1 MTGLFL
7 YAISGEMDKCH
18 GQLQQQSIGEEH
30 VMMGNEEKPQ
40 FQRKMQTRHIVMLSL
55 GGVIGTGLFL
65 SSGYTIQQAG
75 PIGTILSYMVGA
87 IAVYLVMLCLGE
99 LSVHMP
105 ETGAFH
111 SYAAKYIGP
120 ATGYTVAWLYWLT
133 WTVALGS
140 EFTAA
145 GLLMQRW
152 FPDISVWIWSA
163 LFAVLIFV
171 LNAITV
177 RFFAE
182 SEFWFSSVKVL
193 TIVLFILIGAGAVF
207 GFVPMADGAPAP
219 LLSNLTSAG
228 WFPNGAFAIVM
239 TMLAVNFAFS
249 GTELIGIAAGEA
261 DNPEKTIPKA
271 IHTTLWRLVIFFIGT
286 IVVLSAL
293 LPMEVAGVT
302 ESPFV
307 AVLDRVG
314 VPYAADVMNFVIL
327 TAILSAANSGLYAS
341 ARMLWSL
348 ADKKTIPPMFGRLT
362 DKGIPLNALIFSMLG
377 GGLAL
382 FSSIVA
388 PDTVY
393 IALVSISGLAV
404 VVVWMSISASQFMFR
419 REYVRNGGAVKDL
432 VYRTPLYPLVPIASF
447 LLCLASLVGIAFDPA
462 QRVALYCGAPF
473 IILCYISYHLTV
485 RKKAR

>member
-1 MTGLFL
+1 MNVNNG
-7 YAISGEMDKCH
+7 SK
-18 GQLQQQSIGEEH
+18 QQ
-30 VMMGNEEKPQ
+30 
-40 FQRKMQTRHIVMLSL
+40 FRRKMQARHIVMLSL

-75 PIGTILSYMVGA
+75 PFGAILSYLVGA

-152 FPDISVWIWSA
+152 FPSVNVWIWSA
-163 LFAVLIFV
+163 LFAALIFV
-171 LNAITV
+171 LNARSV

-193 TIVLFILIGAGAVF
+193 TIVLFIVIGAGAMF
-207 GFVPMADGAPAP
+207 GIVPMAESAPAP
-219 LLSNLTSAG
+219 FLTNITSAG
-228 WFPNGAFAIVM
+228 WFPNGAFAILL

-249 GTELIGIAAGEA
+249 GTELIGIAAGESV
-261 DNPEKTIPKA
+261 NPEKTIPKA
-271 IHTTLWRLVIFFIGT
+271 IRTTLFRLVIFFIGT

-293 LPMEVAGVT
+293 LPMSEAGVT

-307 AVLDRVG
+307 TVMERVG

-341 ARMLWSL
+341 SRMLWSL
-348 ADKKTIPPMFGRLT
+348 ADKKTISPLFAKLSKHGV
-362 DKGIPLNALIFSMLG
+362 PLNAVILSMMG

-382 FSSIVA
+382 LSSIVA
-388 PDTVY
+388 PGTVY

-419 REYVRNGGAVKDL
+419 RQYLREGNSVDKLA
-432 VYRTPLYPLVPIASF
+432 YRTPWYPFVPIASF
-447 LLCLASLVGIAFDPA
+447 LLCLASCIGIAFDPT
-462 QRVALYCGAPF
+462 QRIALYCGVPF
-473 IILCYISYHLTV
+473 IALCYISYYSFYRV
-485 RKKAR
+485 KK

>member
-1 MTGLFL
+1 VK
-7 YAISGEMDKCH
+7 A
-18 GQLQQQSIGEEH
+18 
-30 VMMGNEEKPQ
+30 EEKG
-40 FQRKMQTRHIVMLSL
+40 FQRKMKTRHLVMLSL

-75 PIGTILSYMVGA
+75 PFGTILSYLIGA
-87 IAVYLVMLCLGE
+87 LVVFLVMLCLGE

-152 FPDISVWIWSA
+152 FPFVNVWIWSA
-163 LFAVLIFV
+163 LFAVLIFI
-171 LNAITV
+171 LNALTV
-177 RFFAE
+177 KFFAE

-193 TIVLFILIGAGAVF
+193 AIVFFIILGAGAMV
-207 GFVPMADGAPAP
+207 GFLPLEGSESAP
-219 LLSNLTSAG
+219 LFSNIISQG
-228 WFPNGAFAIVM
+228 MFPNGVLAIFM

-249 GTELIGIAAGEA
+249 GTELIGIAAGETE
-261 DNPEKTIPKA
+261 NPEKVIPKA
-271 IHTTLWRLVIFFIGT
+271 IRTTLWRLVLFFVGT
-286 IVVLSAL
+286 IIVLSAL
-293 LPMEVAGVT
+293 LPFSEAGVL

-307 AVLDRVG
+307 AVLDRIG
-314 VPYAADVMNFVIL
+314 VPYAADIMNFVIL

-341 ARMLWSL
+341 SRMLWSL
-348 ADKKTIPPMFGRLT
+348 AEKETISPFFAKLT
-362 DKGIPLNALIFSMLG
+362 KGGVPLHAIIFSMLG

-382 FSSIVA
+382 FSSFIA

-393 IALVSISGLAV
+393 IVLVSISGLAV
-404 VVVWMSISASQFMFR
+404 VVVWMSISVSQFFFR
-419 REYVRNGGAVKDL
+419 RQYLRNGHSIDDL
-432 VYRTPLYPLVPIASF
+432 VYRTPLYPIVPILAF
-447 LLCLASLVGIAFDPA
+447 LLCLASCIGIAFDPT
-462 QRVALYCGAPF
+462 QRIALYCGIPF
-473 IILCYISYHLTV
+473 IVLCYGSYYLTQ
-485 RKKAR
+485 RLKKKGVDILEENQPN

>member
-1 MTGLFL
+1 M
-7 YAISGEMDKCH
+7 E
-18 GQLQQQSIGEEH
+18 QEQIGD
-30 VMMGNEEKPQ
+30 
-40 FQRKMQTRHIVMLSL
+40 FQRKMQVRHVVMLSL

-75 PIGTILSYMVGA
+75 PIGTILSYAVGA

-99 LSVHMP
+99 LSVQMP

-111 SYAAKYIGP
+111 TYAAKYIGP

-152 FPDISVWIWSA
+152 FPDVNVWIWSA
-163 LFAVLIFV
+163 LFAVLIFF
-171 LNAITV
+171 LNASSV

-182 SEFWFSSVKVL
+182 SEFWFSLVKVL
-193 TIVLFILIGAGAVF
+193 TIVAFILIGAAAIF
-207 GFVPMADGAPAP
+207 GLVPMEGRDTAP
-219 LLSNLTSAG
+219 LLSNLTADG
-228 WFPNGAFAIVM
+228 WFPHGATAILM

-249 GTELIGIAAGEA
+249 GTELIGIAAGETV
-261 DNPEKTIPKA
+261 DPTRTIPKA
-271 IHTTLWRLVIFFIGT
+271 IKTTLVRLVLFFLGT

-293 LPMEVAGVT
+293 LPMDEAGVL

-314 VPYAADVMNFVIL
+314 IPYAADVMNFVIL

-341 ARMLWSL
+341 SRMLWSL
-348 ADKKTIPPMFGRLT
+348 ADKGTIPRSLARITPRGV
-362 DKGIPLNALIFSMLG
+362 PLNALILSMAG
-377 GGLAL
+377 GALAL
-382 FSSIVA
+382 LSSIVA
-388 PDTVY
+388 PGTVY

-404 VVVWMSISASQFMFR
+404 VVVWMSISLSQLMFR
-419 REYVRNGGAVKDL
+419 RAYLREGHSVRDL
-432 VYRTPLYPLVPIASF
+432 AYRTPGYPFVPIVSF
-447 LLCLASLVGIAFDPA
+447 LLCLLSCVGIAFDPT
-462 QRVALYCGAPF
+462 QRIALYCGVPF
-473 IILCYISYHLTV
+473 ILLCYAAYYLTNRNSDSQTKGV
-485 RKKAR
+485 DR